1 MITKKMLDALNEQ
14 IKFEMYS
21 AHLYLAMSAYI
32 EHTGFKGMAKWL
44 RVQYEEETFHFL
56 KFYDYVK
63 SRGGQ
68 IALKAIDAPPSDF
81 GTPLET
87 FKKVFE
93 HEQQVTATIHKLYK
107 IATEENDF
115 ATQIFLQW
123 FINEQVEE
131 EDSTS
136 DVLNKLQL
144 VGDKATNL
152 LYLDKELGTRTFTPP
167 SSNE

>member
-1 MITKKMLDALNEQ
+1 MLSKKMLNTLNEQ
-14 IKFEMYS
+14 IKLEMYS
-21 AHLYLAMSAYI
+21 AHLYLAMSSHI
-32 EHTGFKGMAKWL
+32 EHQGFKGMAKWL

-63 SRGGQ
+63 SRGEKV
-68 IALKAIDAPPSDF
+68 ILKAIDAPPNDF

-87 FKKVFE
+87 FRKVLE
-93 HEQQVTATIHKLYK
+93 HEQQITADINKLYK
-107 IATEENDF
+107 TAIDQNDF
-115 ATQIFLQW
+115 ASQIFLQW
-123 FINEQVEE
+123 FISEQVEE

-136 DVLNKLQL
+136 EVLNKIQL
-144 VGDKATNL
+144 IRDKPTDL